1 MNLEDIAADFA
12 RHVAAQTD
20 AIMRGERSKGR
31 DKEAKRYIAAYKKLR
46 DHGEPGRDALARLLT
61 HSRMDVRVYAAGCLL
76 GDRPEQAL
84 PVLREAAKGEGLI
97 PFEASQ
103 ALKYWDEGTWS
114 LDVD

>member
-1 MNLEDIAADFA
+1 MDLQKITEEFA
-12 RHVAAQTD
+12 KNVAAQTD
-20 AIMRGERSKGR
+20 AIMRGDRTGGNKY
-31 DKEAKRYIAAYKKLR
+31 AKRYIAAFKKLR
-46 DHGEPGRDALARLLT
+46 DHGETGRDALAGLLT

-76 GDRPEQAL
+76 SDRPEQAL

>member
-1 MNLEDIAADFA
+1 MDLESIVEEFA
-12 RHVAAQTD
+12 RNVAAQTD
-20 AIMRGERSKGR
+20 AIMRGDRGKGG

-46 DHGEPGRDALARLLT
+46 DHGEAGRDALARLLT
-61 HSRMDVRVYAAGCLL
+61 HSRMDVRVYAAGFLL

>member
-1 MNLEDIAADFA
+1 MDLESIVEEFA
-12 RHVAAQTD
+12 RNVSAQTD
-20 AIMRGERSKGR
+20 AIMRGDRSKGG

-46 DHGEPGRDALARLLT
+46 DHGEAGRDALAGLLT
-61 HSRMDVRVYAAGCLL
+61 HSRMDVRVYAAGFLL
-76 GDRPEQAL
+76 SDRPEQAL

-114 LDVD
+114 LDID

>member
-1 MNLEDIAADFA
+1 MELESILEEFA
-12 RHVAAQTD
+12 RNVAAQTD
-20 AIMRGERSKGR
+20 AIMLGDRSKKG

-46 DHGEPGRDALARLLT
+46 GHGEAGWDALAQLLT
-61 HSRMDVRVYAAGCLL
+61 HPRMDVRVYAAGFLL
-76 GDRPEQAL
+76 GNRPEQAL
-84 PVLREAAKGEGLI
+84 PVLRDAAKGEGLI

>member
-1 MNLEDIAADFA
+1 MDLGSIAEEFA
-12 RHVAAQTD
+12 RNVAAQTD
-20 AIMRGERSKGR
+20 AIMRGDRTGGNKY
-31 DKEAKRYIAAYKKLR
+31 AKRYIAVFKKLR
-46 DHGEPGRDALARLLT
+46 EHGEAGRDALAGLLT

-76 GDRPEQAL
+76 SDRPEQAL

-103 ALKYWDEGTWS
+103 ALKYWEEGTWS